1 MQYGCIGEHL
11 VHSFSKE
18 IHNKIG
24 DYDYILHEVARDDLD
39 RFMTERNFKAINV
52 TIPYKQAVIP
62 YLAEMSDRA
71 RAIGAVNTIV
81 NKDGKLYGY
90 NTDFTG
96 MKALIERT
104 GIDPRGKKVLI
115 LGTGGTSKTAA
126 AVAADMGAREI
137 LRLSRTPSGA
147 GVIGYDE
154 AYAHHSDAEVIINT
168 TPCGMYP
175 KCDRIPIEPEKFPH
189 LEGVADAI
197 YNPLR
202 SNLVRRA
209 AATGAAASGGL
220 YMLVAQAVAA
230 AELFLGTTY
239 EKSVTES
246 VYREIRSAKENIVLT
261 GMPAC
266 GKSTVARLL
275 SERTGRTVYDTD
287 ALIVEREGMEI
298 TDIFAKHGEEYFRD
312 AESAV
317 IHDISQ
323 TGGCIIATGG
333 GAVLRDKNISALK
346 SNGKLY
352 FIDKPLEEL
361 IPTDDRPLANSA
373 DAIRKRYSERCAT
386 YCNTADEVIKASGEN
401 SSALAADAIERS
413 MNK

>member
-24 DYDYILHEVARDDLD
+24 NYDYILREVARDDLD
-39 RFMTERNFKAINV
+39 NFMTERDFAAINV

-62 YLAEMSDRA
+62 YLEEMSDRA

-81 NKDGKLYGY
+81 NRDGKLYGY
-90 NTDFTG
+90 NTDFAG
-96 MKALIERT
+96 MRALTERT
-104 GIDPRGKKVLI
+104 GIAVRGKKVLI

-137 LRLSRTPSGA
+137 YKVSRTPSG

-154 AYAHHSDAEVIINT
+154 AYARHSDAEVIINT

-175 KCDRIPIEPEKFPH
+175 KCDGIPIEPEKFPH

-230 AELFLGTTY
+230 AELFFDTTY

-246 VYREIRSAKENIVLT
+246 VYREILAAKENIVLI

-275 SERTGRTVYDTD
+275 AEHTGRRVYDTD

-298 TDIFAKHGEEYFRD
+298 TDIFAKYGEEYFRN

-333 GAVLRDKNISALK
+333 GAVLREKNISALK
-346 SNGKLY
+346 SNGKVY

-361 IPTDDRPLANSA
+361 MPTDDRPLASSA
-373 DAIRKRYSERCAT
+373 EAIRKRYSERYAIYCAA
-386 YCNTADEVIKASGEN
+386 ADEITAASGDF
-401 SSALAADAIERS
+401 SSTLAANSIERS

>member
-24 DYDYILHEVARDDLD
+24 TYDYILREVARDDLD
-39 RFMTERNFKAINV
+39 RFMTERDFAAINV

-62 YLAEMSDRA
+62 YLEEMSDRA
-71 RAIGAVNTIV
+71 STIGAVNTIV
-81 NKDGKLYGY
+81 NRDGKLYGY
-90 NTDFTG
+90 NTDFAG
-96 MKALIERT
+96 MKELIERT
-104 GIDPRGKKVLI
+104 GIAVCGKKVLI

-137 LRLSRTPSGA
+137 YKLSRTPGGD

-154 AYAHHSDAEVIINT
+154 AYARHSDAEVIINT

-175 KCDRIPIEPEKFPH
+175 KCDGIPIEPEKFPH

-230 AELFLGTTY
+230 AELFFDTTY

-246 VYREIRSAKENIVLT
+246 VYREILTAKENIVLT

-275 SERTGRTVYDTD
+275 AERTGRRVYDTD
-287 ALIVEREGMEI
+287 ALITEREGMEI
-298 TDIFAKHGEEYFRD
+298 TDIFAKHGEKYFRD

-323 TGGCIIATGG
+323 TSGCIIATGG
-333 GAVLRDKNISALK
+333 GAVLREKNISALK
-346 SNGKLY
+346 SNGKVY

-361 IPTDDRPLANSA
+361 MPTDDRPLASSA
-373 DAIRKRYSERCAT
+373 EAIRKRYNERYAT
-386 YCNTADEVIKASGEN
+386 YCATADEITVTSGEF
-401 SSALAADAIERS
+401 SSTLAANSIERS

>member
-24 DYDYILHEVARDDLD
+24 AYDYILREVARDDLD
-39 RFMTERNFKAINV
+39 RFMTERDFAAINV

-62 YLAEMSDRA
+62 YLEEMSDRA
-71 RAIGAVNTIV
+71 RTIGAVNTIV
-81 NKDGKLYGY
+81 NRDGKLYGY
-90 NTDFTG
+90 NTDFAG

-104 GIDPRGKKVLI
+104 GIAMCGKKVLI

-137 LRLSRTPSGA
+137 YKLSRTPGGD
-147 GVIGYDE
+147 GVIGYDK
-154 AYAHHSDAEVIINT
+154 AYARHSDAEVIINT

-175 KCDRIPIEPEKFPH
+175 KCDGIPIEPEKFSH

-230 AELFLGTTY
+230 AELFFDTTY

-246 VYREIRSAKENIVLT
+246 VYREILTAKENIVLT

-275 SERTGRTVYDTD
+275 AERTGRRVYDTD
-287 ALIVEREGMEI
+287 ALITEREGMEI

-323 TGGCIIATGG
+323 TSGCIIATGG
-333 GAVLRDKNISALK
+333 GAVLREKNISALK
-346 SNGKLY
+346 SNGKVY

-361 IPTDDRPLANSA
+361 MPTDDRPLASSA
-373 DAIRKRYSERCAT
+373 EAIRKRYNERYAT
-386 YCNTADEVIKASGEN
+386 YCATADEITATNGEF
-401 SSALAADAIERS
+401 SSTLAANSIERS

>member
-24 DYDYILHEVARDDLD
+24 DYDYILREVARGELD
-39 RFMTERNFKAINV
+39 AFMTERDFAAINV

-62 YLAEMSDRA
+62 YLAEMSGRA
-71 RAIGAVNTIV
+71 RAIGAVNTVV
-81 NKDGKLYGY
+81 NRGGKLYGY
-90 NTDFTG
+90 NTDFAG
-96 MKALIERT
+96 MKALIGRT
-104 GIDPRGKKVLI
+104 GINVSGKKVLI

-126 AVAADMGAREI
+126 AVAADMGARQI
-137 LRLSRTPSGA
+137 LRLSRTPSGI

-154 AYAHHSDAEVIINT
+154 AYARHSDAEVIINT

-175 KCDRIPIEPEKFPH
+175 MCDGIPIEPERFPR

-209 AATGAAASGGL
+209 AAHGAAASGGL

-230 AELFLGTTY
+230 AELFFDAAYG
-239 EKSVTES
+239 ESVTES
-246 VYREIRSAKENIVLT
+246 VYRGILSAKENIVLT

-266 GKSTVARLL
+266 GKSTVAKLL

-317 IHDISQ
+317 IRDVSQ
-323 TGGCIIATGG
+323 IGGCIIATGG
-333 GAVLRDKNISALK
+333 GAVLRSENVSALK
-346 SNGKLY
+346 SNGRVY
-352 FIDKPLEEL
+352 FIEKPLGEL
-361 IPTDDRPLANSA
+361 IPTDDRPLAHSA
-373 DAIRKRYSERCAT
+373 EAIRKRYSERYAT
-386 YCNTADEVIKASGEN
+386 YCAAADEIIAASGDH
-401 SSALAADAIERS
+401 SSSLAADEIERS